1 MDEEPA
7 SGLAAELEEISRNAW
22 PALRQTERDGWLL
35 RQAYG
40 HTKRAN
46 SVHTLFPGS
55 TPLVE
60 MIAWAETAYARAGL
74 ASIFRLTPLSP
85 EELED
90 ELIARGYDV
99 VEPSLVKVTDMQ
111 SAWKRVPEVTLSDL
125 DDAAWLSAFAQAGG
139 LTSVQQTI
147 LRAMLGAI
155 VPNARLARVEEHGEA
170 VAFGMAVAERGYVS
184 FYDMLT
190 RSDHRRCGHGRKI
203 MESLMAWGREEGAV
217 RGALQVVEANAPAR
231 ALYASFGFRTV
242 YGYRYRVLRPT

>member
-1 MDEEPA
+1 MQDEPA
-7 SGLAAELEEISRNAW
+7 SGLVAELEEISRNAW

-35 RQAYG
+35 RQADG

-55 TPLVE
+55 RPLADQ
-60 MIAWAETAYARAGL
+60 ITWAETCYARAGL

-85 EELED
+85 EELEG
-90 ELIARGYDV
+90 ELVARGYDL
-99 VEPSLVKVTDMQ
+99 VEPSLVQVTEIQ
-111 SAWKRVPEVTLSDL
+111 SAWSHAPEVMLTGL
-125 DDAAWLSAFAQAGG
+125 DDAAWLTAFAQADN
-139 LTSVQQTI
+139 LNTAQQTT
-147 LRAMLGAI
+147 LQAMLAAI
-155 VPNARLARVEEHGEA
+155 APNATLARIEELGEA

-190 RSDHRRCGHGRKI
+190 RSGHRRRGHGAKI

-217 RGALQVVEANAPAR
+217 RGALQVVEVNAPAR